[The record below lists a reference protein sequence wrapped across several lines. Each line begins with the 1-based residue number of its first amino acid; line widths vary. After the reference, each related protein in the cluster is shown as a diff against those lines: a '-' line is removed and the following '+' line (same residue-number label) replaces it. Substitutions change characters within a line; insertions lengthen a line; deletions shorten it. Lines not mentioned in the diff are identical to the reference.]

1 MHDIDLRNLEW
12 DIALSVLVCN
22 SKHHAWKICESYIE
36 KHFAVPTATTVSLSY
51 AQTCQSLWVERNS
64 YYKAAGYCFHTPRA
78 IRHFGNAGCRFDE
91 ESAVPLSRAT
101 RKRIAQIVRAEQ
113 RLGCSE

>member
-1 MHDIDLRNLEW
+1 VQSCADLEAREIVKLGEPKMRLLPT
-12 DIALSVLVCN
+12 AATML
-22 SKHHAWKICESYIE
+22 
-36 KHFAVPTATTVSLSY
+36 FAAATLATTVSLSY

>member
-1 MHDIDLRNLEW
+1 MRL
-12 DIALSVLVCN
+12 LSTGVTMLL
-22 SKHHAWKICESYIE
+22 A
-36 KHFAVPTATTVSLSY
+36 TATLVSTVSPSR

-78 IRHFGNAGCRFDE
+78 IRHFGNAGCRFDN

-101 RKRIAQIVRAEQ
+101 RNRIAQIVQAE
-113 RLGCSE
+113 RNLGCSD